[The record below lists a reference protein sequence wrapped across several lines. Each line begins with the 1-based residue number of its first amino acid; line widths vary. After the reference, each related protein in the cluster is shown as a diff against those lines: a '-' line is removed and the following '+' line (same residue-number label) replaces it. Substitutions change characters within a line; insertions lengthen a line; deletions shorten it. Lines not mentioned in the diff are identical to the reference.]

1 MKSDFCAFRRIFL
14 VDRLFANRFESTR
27 IDVENENLSVGA
39 ERAETRRILRR
50 PTEILETRAKIEPHQ
65 IRSERV
71 ANRKEKKKEKFDL
84 LRKRWSIRFF
94 PDGSFSCQILIV
106 PSDEQEPKMFG
117 WNGLKRNRAEPF
129 WRWSI
134 DWFVS
139 RTYRDVSNKR
149 DKIYFSSRTYK

>member
-94 PDGSFSCQILIV
+94 PRRKFFVPNFNRSVRRTRTENVRMKRTETKSSWAVLTLIDRLIRL
-106 PSDEQEPKMFG
+106 SNLSRRFKQ
-117 WNGLKRNRAEPF
+117 KRQNLL
-129 WRWSI
+129 
-134 DWFVS
+134 
-139 RTYRDVSNKR
+139 
-149 DKIYFSSRTYK
+149 